1 MKWESHLTCAS
12 LFTDNNSVTNIL
24 IVRSAPIQQLDAN
37 ISKIKQKFNSPSV
50 SILSHEHGIELLNK
64 YECLDKCI
72 SYPYKESFDI
82 SRKAKFDNG
91 ERFDHGVVMVGNLT
105 GCGFQNVLF
114 FALTL
119 PVRKIWICNLIGEV
133 TPISRAGIILKSI
146 RNQIFKFAAFL
157 LTAIFCLFAF
167 PFLFWFLKHKSSS
180 SA

>member
-1 MKWESHLTCAS
+1 M
-12 LFTDNNSVTNIL
+12 TNIL

-72 SYPYKESFDI
+72 TYPYKESFDI

-119 PVRKIWICNLIGEV
+119 PVRKIWSCNLIGEV
-133 TPISRAGIILKSI
+133 TPISRAGIILKCI
-146 RNQIFKFAAFL
+146 RNQAFKFLAL
-157 LTAIFCLFAF
+157 LSTAVFSIVAF
-167 PFLFWFLKHKSSS
+167 PFLFCFLKCKSSS
-180 SA
+180 SD

>member
-1 MKWESHLTCAS
+1 MTCAS

-119 PVRKIWICNLIGEV
+119 PVRKIWSCNLIGEV

-146 RNQIFKFAAFL
+146 RNQAFKITAFL
-157 LTAIFCLFAF
+157 STAILCVFAF
-167 PFLFWFLKHKSSS
+167 PLLFIFFKRESSS
-180 SA
+180 SV